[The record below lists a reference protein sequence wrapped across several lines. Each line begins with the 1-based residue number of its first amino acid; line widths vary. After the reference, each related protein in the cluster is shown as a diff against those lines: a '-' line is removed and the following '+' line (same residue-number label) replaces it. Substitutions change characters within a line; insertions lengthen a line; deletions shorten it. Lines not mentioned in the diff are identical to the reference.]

1 MKLLRWMVLVS
12 LCFIVWIPNLSAG
25 EIERIQAKGE
35 IVVSLNKGYPPF
47 SMMIDKQ
54 LRGFDVDIATLLA
67 EYLGVK
73 VRFIQ
78 PDSYDQQ
85 IPKLLSMESD
95 IIIAAMTRTVERGLK
110 VSFTDPYFNISQAAL
125 VRRDMAPAGADSYFD
140 LLEIKGLKLGVKAG
154 TTHEKFA
161 RELFAPETIHLY
173 PTATA
178 AAEALLKDEVNAMV
192 ADSPFVRIWHETNS
206 EHYLKVAALLAP
218 VTREYY
224 AFAVRQGDPVFL
236 NWLNLFI
243 DQIKIDG
250 TLDLLTHEYFEH
262 MTWHKKRRTDKKMTR
277 AELLKNQF
285 LTRKQ
290 AMIEKRR
297 QELKDTTPQ
306 YD

>member
-1 MKLLRWMVLVS
+1 
-12 LCFIVWIPNLSAG
+12 
-25 EIERIQAKGE
+25 
-35 IVVSLNKGYPPF
+35 
-47 SMMIDKQ
+47 MMIDNQ
-54 LRGFDVDIATLLA
+54 LRGLDVDIATLLA
-67 EYLGVK
+67 EYMGVK
-73 VRFIQ
+73 ARFIQ
-78 PDSYDQQ
+78 PNTYDQQ

-110 VSFTDPYFNISQAAL
+110 VSFTDPYFKISQAAL
-125 VRRDMAPAGADSYFD
+125 VRRDLAPAGADSYFD

-161 RELFAPETIHLY
+161 RELFAADAIHLY
-173 PTATA
+173 PTAAA

-192 ADSPFVRIWHETNS
+192 ADSPFVKIWHETHP

-250 TLDLLTHEYFEH
+250 TLDLLTYEYFDH
-262 MTWHKKRRTDKKMTR
+262 MTWHKKRRTSKKMTR

-285 LTRKQ
+285 VARRQ

-297 QELKDTTPQ
+297 QELKKAAPE